1 MKKICLI
8 LIVLFISTSLYPLD
22 ESFEKKY
29 NLKSQVDEENGIIW
43 YRHKKGSGGNTKIY
57 PYIGKRTKSE
67 ECFLRMVILYAG
79 PQNLFVKEYVFTV
92 DDVEHILIPRKKIET
107 VEAKDNFLRSGDRD
121 MSGGIVEVYDVAA
134 NQEEFELMEK
144 ISRAKTVKLKYI
156 GVIGFKRKPIHKT
169 TKKAM
174 GEVLAAYKELM
185 GISQQ
190 HTGE

>member
-156 GVIGFKRKPIHKT
+156 GVKGFKRVPVHKT

-185 GISQQ
+185 SISQ
-190 HTGE
+190 